1 MKRRPN
7 GLIVGV
13 LTLSVLLL
21 VLLVMTARPH
31 TNTPLDPDNP
41 SPHGA
46 QAVARV
52 LEQHGVAVDRAGNLD
67 ELRRGNTGD
76 ETTVLLTDEFLIPHD
91 ERQDFLASART
102 AGTLVV
108 VDPSDSLRESL
119 FDQEADES
127 ENGPVYAASAGDGK
141 KIVAL
146 NDPTLLTNASVDDGD
161 NARQALTS
169 LGERRRMV
177 WISTWNGATG
187 EQTGL
192 DWPAW
197 KTPLTWAIGLSVLF
211 LVVLRGRRFGL
222 LALEPMPVTVKAVES
237 TRALASLYRR
247 SSARDSAA
255 SALRDGTA
263 SRVGAGLGLSQ
274 GRRSPD
280 LVADALRARGGTTT
294 EGDDD
299 AKTPNVPHDLAERL
313 TGPPPE
319 NDKALVELARELDRL
334 EKEILR

>member
-1 MKRRPN
+1 MAIKVGIN
-7 GLIVGV
+7 GYGRIGRNV
-13 LTLSVLLL
+13 L
-21 VLLVMTARPH
+21 
-31 TNTPLDPDNP
+31 
-41 SPHGA
+41 
-46 QAVARV
+46 
-52 LEQHGVAVDRAGNLD
+52 RALY
-67 ELRRGNTGD
+67 
-76 ETTVLLTDEFLIPHD
+76 
-91 ERQDFLASART
+91 
-102 AGTLVV
+102 
-108 VDPSDSLRESL
+108 ESGRK
-119 FDQEADES
+119 DVQ
-127 ENGPVYAASAGDGK
+127 
-141 KIVAL
+141 IVAI

-263 SRVGAGLGLSQ
+263 PKGDVLAVARISGIQAAKSTPALLPLAHVIGVHGAVVDLQLWDRIAGTLGAAGHRCWSVTWPLGSH
-274 GRRSPD
+274 RIACPD
-280 LVADALRARGGTTT
+280 AVADGPRGVARMVADFIEDQGLQGCTLVGNDTGG
-294 EGDDD
+294 
-299 AKTPNVPHDLAERL
+299 AVCQ
-313 TGPPPE
+313 
-319 NDKALVELARELDRL
+319 
-334 EKEILR
+334 